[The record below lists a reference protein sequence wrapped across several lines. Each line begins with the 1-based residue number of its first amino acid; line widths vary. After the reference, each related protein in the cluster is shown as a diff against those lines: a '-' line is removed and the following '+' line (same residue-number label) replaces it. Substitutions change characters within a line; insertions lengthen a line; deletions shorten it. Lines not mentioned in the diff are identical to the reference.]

1 VQSKR
6 SPTTSFKARTMPPKN
21 PNNTN
26 QAESNVPR
34 GPPETV
40 SLAQAQRVVNL
51 LQAAR
56 DEFLQLITAF
66 PPGHH
71 TIRAVISQY
80 PNITAQEF
88 ERILDEGRRLLVH
101 LRDEFSHVPTRDR
114 AREGVILHGRVERQY
129 IKLRD
134 KLDILTDEL
143 GEYNHL
149 RTRQAPPPPQNRP
162 GPSRPMGQDLY
173 NHLRTSRA
181 PPPQP
186 SLSRPAGPA
195 QPLSQ
200 LNPSQSSRPMGPPP
214 QNSHPSPPPPQ
225 YQAGHRR
232 QRSYQELLEE
242 NQELREENRLL
253 SDHLRR
259 ADRLIARLSE
269 GGEDED
275 EEDDEDENGGK
286 RTRL

>member
-1 VQSKR
+1 
-6 SPTTSFKARTMPPKN
+6 MPPKN

-34 GPPETV
+34 APPETV
-40 SLAQAQRVVNL
+40 SLAQAERVVNL

-71 TIRAVISQY
+71 TIRAVLSQY
-80 PNITAQEF
+80 PDVTAQEF
-88 ERILDEGRRLLVH
+88 ERILDEGRRLLVY
-101 LRDEFSHVPTRDR
+101 LRDDFNHVPTRDR

-134 KLDILTDEL
+134 KLDILTGEL

-162 GPSRPMGQDLY
+162 GPSRPMDQDLY
-173 NHLRTSRA
+173 NHIRTRRA

-186 SLSRPAGPA
+186 CPSRPTGPA
-195 QPLSQ
+195 QPPSRPS
-200 LNPSQSSRPMGPPP
+200 PSQSSRPMGPPP
-214 QNSHPSPPPPQ
+214 QDSRPSPPPPQ
-225 YQAGHRR
+225 RQAGSRR
-232 QRSYQELLEE
+232 QRSYQELVEE
-242 NQELREENRLL
+242 NRELREENRLL

-259 ADRLIARLSE
+259 ADHLIARLSE
-269 GGEDED
+269 REEEEEEDED
-275 EEDDEDENGGK
+275 RDEDDERRGK
-286 RTRL
+286 RRRL